1 MPETLYS
8 LGKSASLQNDLPAAQ
23 AAWTRLLAVEKD
35 TALAAQAHFGLAGI
49 YRKQGNAAKAEHEM
63 AEFRRL
69 HEK

>member
-8 LGKSASLQNDLPAAQ
+8 LGKSASLQNDLLAAQ
-23 AAWTRLLAVEKD
+23 AAWTRLLAIEKD
-35 TALAAQAHFGLAGI
+35 TPLAAQAHFGLAGI
-49 YRKQGNAAKAEHEM
+49 YRKQGNATEAEHEM